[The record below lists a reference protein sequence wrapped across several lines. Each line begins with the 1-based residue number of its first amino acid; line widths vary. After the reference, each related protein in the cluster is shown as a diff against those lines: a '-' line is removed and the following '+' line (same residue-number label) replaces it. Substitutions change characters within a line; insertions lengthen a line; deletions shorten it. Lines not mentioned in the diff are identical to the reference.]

1 MNKLEITFDFDKL
14 ADEKPCD
21 IAALERLVDST
32 CIAAGLR
39 KEGGFYIEDN
49 PDPEDGL
56 GEVMAAAFVL
66 MENEGFRHCVKT
78 LRCYW
83 WDERDQEF
91 EMEDLGK
98 GVMAHW
104 GQYKRGDLSF
114 EKVNL
119 PKKVLTPHNKI
130 EIIIDDELIEKEGRI
145 TVGQAHDC
153 IDAAAIESMGL
164 RKEGNFYI
172 EDNPQDGFGKVLS
185 FAMFLAKRSWFQH
198 YARKMV
204 CYWWNEDWQD
214 FEAEDVLDT
223 LVINPLAVK

>member
-1 MNKLEITFDFDKL
+1 MNKLEIAFDFDKRTD
-14 ADEKPCD
+14 DEIRNIETLKQ
-21 IAALERLVDST
+21 LVDST

-39 KEGGFYIEDN
+39 KEGNFYIEDG

-56 GEVMAAAFVL
+56 GAVMAAAFVL
-66 MENEGFRHCVKT
+66 MENEEFRHSAKT

-98 GVMAHW
+98 GVMAYW
-104 GQYKRGDLSF
+104 DQYKNGDLNF
-114 EKVNL
+114 EKVEL
-119 PKKVLTPHNKI
+119 PKKVQAPHNKI
-130 EIIIDDELIEKEGRI
+130 EIILDDELIEKEGRI
-145 TVGQAHDC
+145 TVNQAHDC
-153 IDAAAIESMGL
+153 IDAAAIESLGL

-185 FAMFLAKRSWFQH
+185 LAMFLAKRSWFQH

-214 FEAEDVLDT
+214 YEVEDVLDT
-223 LVINPLAVK
+223 LVINPVVVK